1 MEAKAVLTAVGKDQT
16 GIVAAVSGVL
26 YELGCNLEGS
36 SMTLLQ
42 GEFAIILILSF
53 PERDVMKKMQGRIN
67 KLEKEW
73 GLLFS
78 FREVP
83 VEDFESTP
91 KTESNPYTLNVV
103 GVDHSGIV
111 HRITVLL
118 ADLKVNITNV
128 NTRLIGEGRQV
139 PVYVMFLELD
149 VPVIADE
156 SEIQSELRKLADE
169 LRVDITFAPV
179 DVFKG

>member
-1 MEAKAVLTAVGKDQT
+1 MEAKAVLTAVGKDQP

-42 GEFAIILILSF
+42 GEFAMILILSF
-53 PERDVMKKMQGRIN
+53 PDKNLMKEMAPRLKV
-67 KLEKEW
+67 LEEKW

-78 FREVP
+78 FKEVP
-83 VEDFESTP
+83 AEDMEKIAGSGT
-91 KTESNPYTLNVV
+91 NPYTLNVV
-103 GVDHSGIV
+103 GVDHPGIV
-111 HRITVLL
+111 HRIAALL
-118 ADLKVNITNV
+118 AENRVNITNV
-128 NTRLIGEGRQV
+128 TTRLIGEGRQV

-149 VPVIADE
+149 MPETAAEAD
-156 SEIQSELRKLADE
+156 IQQKLKTLADE

-179 DVFKG
+179 EVFKG